1 MKLGETSF
9 SDIFSGFVSKLPDI
23 ASGYAQYS
31 LAKEQLGVQKA
42 ALQAQSQ
49 PLASSPYNYS
59 WSPNASPVY
68 PYPAPAPVNRTN
80 WPLLLAVGGA
90 GLLLVLALRK

>member
-31 LAKEQLGVQKA
+31 LAKEQLDVQKA
-42 ALQAQSQ
+42 ALQAQAT
-49 PLASSPYNYS
+49 PLTASPYNYS
-59 WSPNASPVY
+59 WSPTASPVY
-68 PYPAPAPVNRTN
+68 PYPAPTQPRTN
-80 WPLLLAVGGA
+80 WPLLLAVAGG